1 MEKKYNCTCYVKNVH
16 DEIGNLSGE
25 VYVAGTSY
33 LKVEFP
39 KITGFYA
46 SNFSLNIDDIYEYKI
61 ISEDELE
68 IVCFTDSYSLSHVDA
83 NYKELN
89 NYLYKFTIYIKEVK
103 ALYKD
108 ISNAKKKS
116 LEQKK
121 KSLEICKNN
130 LRTLKNYTT
139 LPEKAEIGNYI
150 KVNGLYGRTIPKR
163 IKYTGYAFE
172 GDDGK
177 CLIVQ
182 FDEVSEEKYL
192 GQSFCDSFGNT
203 KLFINY
209 DNIIDYF
216 IKEKKLHIKVFSN
229 SDFYGANRDYL
240 KENLLYFGNLIEN
253 DIFEIILEGE
263 EISKVKKLLSK
274 RVALTEN
281 EVNIEN
287 KKVEKIRKRKEEE
300 KKYKKKSSTG
310 LGIFMIFYILFYPI
324 FWIISLPF
332 MIISNFTGNSEKYS
346 PNKAWNDWW
355 NTKS

>member
-25 VYVAGTSY
+25 VYVAGKSY

-46 SNFSLNIDDIYEYKI
+46 SNFSLSIDDIYEYKI

-68 IVCFTDSYSLSHVDA
+68 IVCFTDTYSLSHVDA
-83 NYKELN
+83 EYKELN
-89 NYLYKFTIYIKEVK
+89 NYLYKFTIHIKEVK

-108 ISNAKKKS
+108 ISVAKKKK
-116 LEQKK
+116 LKK
-121 KSLEICKNN
+121 KKENIEICKSN

-139 LPEKAEIGNYI
+139 ITEKAELKNYT
-150 KVNGLYGRTIPKR
+150 KVKGSYGRTIPKKN
-163 IKYTGYAFE
+163 KYTGYAFE
-172 GDDGK
+172 SAYED

-182 FDEVSEEKYL
+182 FDDTSEKRYIEQTFVDAL
-192 GQSFCDSFGNT
+192 GQT
-203 KLFINY
+203 KI
-209 DNIIDYF
+209 F
-216 IKEKKLHIKVFSN
+216 IKYNEIKDYYIKSKKLHIKVFN
-229 SDFYGANRDYL
+229 NGDFNEI
-240 KENLLYFGNLIEN
+240 KNLLYFGDLIEN
-253 DIFEIILEGE
+253 DVFEIILEGE
-263 EISKVKKLLSK
+263 EIQKVKKLLSK
-274 RVALTEN
+274 RVVLEEN

-287 KKVEKIRKRKEEE
+287 KKIEKTRKIKAEE
-300 KKYKKKSSTG
+300 KKYKKKSSAG

-332 MIISNFTGNSEKYS
+332 MIISNFTGSSEKYS